1 MNAEKLILMLPHTT
15 IEEQNLLTSLI
26 SDKSDEEKSQFM
38 TQYILQRK
46 DPQQILIFSLF
57 GIFCCISGV
66 QRFALDDIL
75 MGLLYFFTLGFC
87 GVGTIMDIIRYKDL
101 TFEYNRKMANMVYH
115 SNFK

>member
-26 SDKSDEEKSQFM
+26 SDKSEEEKSQFM
-38 TQYILQRK
+38 THYIMQRK
-46 DPQQILIFSLF
+46 DPQQILILSLLGLCCF
-57 GIFCCISGV
+57 AGI

-75 MGLLYFFTLGFC
+75 MGLLYFFTFGFC
-87 GVGTIMDIIRYKDL
+87 FVGTIMDIVRYKEL
-101 TFEYNRKMANMVYH
+101 SFEYNRKMANMVYH